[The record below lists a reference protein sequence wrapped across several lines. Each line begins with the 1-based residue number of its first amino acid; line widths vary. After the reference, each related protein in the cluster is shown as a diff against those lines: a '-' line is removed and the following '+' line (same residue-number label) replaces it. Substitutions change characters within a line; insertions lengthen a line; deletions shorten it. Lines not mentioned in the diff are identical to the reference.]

1 MRFFIVCVVAM
12 LLSACNPDAEESS
25 KVLDPVAD
33 NCTGTVTIGGH
44 GQVVCIADAADAGKT
59 CQASSDCEGV
69 CLADGQICS
78 PQAPFYGCHDVYENG
93 VIATLCVD

>member
-12 LLSACNPDAEESS
+12 LLSACNP
-25 KVLDPVAD
+25 
-33 NCTGTVTIGGH
+33 
-44 GQVVCIADAADAGKT
+44 DAADAGKT